1 MSGRRLTFTAA
12 AVVSLIFVLATAFIA
27 GASFPAA
34 YAAEPVS
41 KSTVTGN
48 VLSGFDDKGNL
59 VYTENSPMDAALF
72 SVNESAEDVQSGGTE
87 SNAAIIYEQTATVSL
102 TGDMLAAVK
111 SGRLSASLVLDGS
124 LKYLISEGK
133 FAYAGYNVRISGALT
148 GYVSKSDY
156 VSSDFTDNAMDV
168 SFDNAV
174 IAPSAKLALTGD
186 DPDASEIT
194 VRLTVNLR
202 ATNRNISG
210 SGVSTAEVSVTGD
223 LSFGLLFG
231 FEKVSYTIASSGNGT
246 VTPEGGSV
254 IPADSSDSGAIGFGN
269 EVSFRAAPAEG
280 NYFASW
286 MQGNTVVASSLLLD
300 YGKAVSIPSGTS
312 YNYTARFQT
321 ITVDGGNQYDFPYNG
336 QAQGPR
342 VTANAIVN
350 NYNVEHSY
358 TGRDGTEYSGDLQP
372 VAAGSYTYELT
383 VMSRSDDPQVVG
395 HVSCDFVISKA
406 QFDVT
411 MSTEQTLA
419 FGYTASGID
428 LTSTVSGVPGEKPTY
443 EVALLTGEGTAA
455 DTASI
460 LAVDVHNYIY
470 RITPTGDFAANYDV
484 KDVELTITV
493 EDCLV
498 VTGVTLDKS
507 AGRYFT
513 VNKTVVTKIA
523 SDGLPD
529 NSAELTD
536 YVAGKELIKVELTA
550 DGGFDTDRYYFI
562 GWRVGLYDA
571 DTDGYIYA
579 YYTAGQVER
588 AADDRGVTG
597 ISGRQFVYYIPSAN
611 DLETDELKY
620 KYTHPIFEA
629 VYVEDITTGSADAI
643 VYAFTGRAEINEPKF
658 SVSTATYE
666 FGPGTVQYLE
676 FGSESAVSVT
686 APVKIGV
693 HQMVY
698 TVTNNRTKTVVDT
711 RYVDYEI
718 TVANV
723 KAQPEETASVTQ
735 GNYNPSTGWARKM
748 VYTLSIDRLM
758 TNYAEAYYYSSD
770 GGNTWQPIEGTPSS
784 NGSITFVTPEA
795 AVGSA
800 QLLPFVFIAV
810 NDSFGVADSE
820 SGFDNVIAKS
830 SAAVTAKLD
839 NFTPEIISVDYA
851 DGYDGSWTNG
861 NVSFTA
867 TVRVGGSGAVL
878 RYIVNDKY
886 TTIDGVLGWNSGTD
900 TAIREE
906 TITFEVSS
914 SALEGELRFDIVNA
928 VALNKESDKT
938 FLVRIDKLVPSL
950 EQITSIGYNQYGWVN
965 NTVRITLKGI
975 ETGGSGIASVVEQ
988 NGRLVV
994 NESESNPGYF
1004 VTELTDNAIY
1014 TLEIT
1019 DYAGNRNNFTLQ
1031 ANIDAAPID
1040 YTLTDDSY
1048 ATGEWTCTDA
1058 AISYDVV
1065 SGGSGIRFAYS
1076 VNGGEFD
1083 YPNGAEF
1090 TYPEGAEDGEVSYE
1104 HLVSYA
1110 IAAVDGEYDYVFKL
1124 ENAAGTEVIISFG
1137 TVKFDTVKPVITLL
1151 TDLGGYQ
1158 TEWFSETV
1166 KAEFT
1171 VTDGGASL
1179 LKEVVVDNGG
1189 KVEYDAAA
1197 SRYFLIID
1205 KCTVFTVSASDN
1217 AGNVTELELQ
1227 ANVDTVEPTLD
1238 IKAYIG
1244 GGDPED
1250 VAVVPEGDYAEYD
1263 FASWLTANAAEP
1275 WIRIEFTI
1283 NLTASGTTL
1292 QYSTNKGG
1300 SWRALTETF
1309 MPEPGEITGT
1319 VSTRT
1324 YIDTEQNSEYV
1335 FRLVTGSGKQIMFYP
1350 LGEGVPAYVRI
1361 DFTAPVLNSD
1371 SFTVGNNPDFP
1382 LKTEWTSSS
1391 ALWKLSMADESLTGT
1406 GSGVNESSVKLTEYD
1421 AATDDAAI
1429 YDGTATGTVR
1439 TLVKDGYFYTYTFTG
1454 YNKFLLTFTDNAGN
1468 AYQGEIFMPHIDTTS
1483 GFGIS
1488 VTARIKEGN
1497 AYTDY
1502 VPGAWLGAAQS
1513 VEFTASVTGIDAF
1526 GPSGAKLEMSW
1537 DGGALWANS
1546 GVTAS
1551 GTEFVYSTGVEQYRT
1566 YSFRVITGA
1575 GEYAVAAESFTVY
1588 KDVKT
1593 PAVSASVSFAG
1604 GGEYT
1609 GNYWTAE
1616 AVVAEISVDV
1626 GAAGGKLYLG
1636 EPELNEILL
1645 TVEPNNSGAR
1655 EFTYAIENSVEG
1667 ELTFVFVSNKVV
1679 DGVPEEARA
1688 SVSVLYD
1695 NEPVQVTVE
1704 NATTAKNSGEWTYSA
1719 EDGYVTLKPVISV
1732 GLSGIAEV
1740 SYSYLDEN
1748 GEWSEYVTP
1757 AEAEY
1762 AAKFTASTSVK
1773 YKVINNAGAVAE
1785 SKIFELKID
1794 DVAPS
1799 VTVTVSGTP
1808 IGGSGL
1814 YKDWYRSEVN
1824 VDFVTSGGESGVTVY
1839 YSYRVNGSPE
1849 SSEWEPVNGNSFTVT
1864 DKSVNSGKG
1873 GSDYYYA
1880 FKAVSGAGKETYAT
1894 GENDATEFYIP
1905 VDMNYYTLDIVATV
1919 GSKEDVIYAAMSGE
1933 SERLRRGD
1941 RVSVDITPNAG
1952 YRFKSFSSDA
1962 GGYEAVFAPDAA
1974 NGKEPIVNNYTVG
1987 GADITVLAEFYKEVT
2002 LIYSNLRQTM
2012 QTQTAVL
2019 HVEAEPSE
2027 SDFYERFD
2035 NVSFPIS
2042 YNGGSALPPGLGVYA
2057 ITVSVTGEYAEDYVL
2072 INPSETMTVV
2082 YFAGSGTEQD
2092 PYRIENEYDLK
2103 QIDTYMYYEDAF
2115 ATEGDPYAYLG
2126 ENRRTA
2132 YFLQEADIALSLS
2145 FSPLASYGDGYTY
2158 AFSGTYDGNRYV
2170 ISYSGVYNANN
2181 GFAVF
2186 TKLDDA
2192 AVMNLGVEL
2201 DLRNTKTLSEGT
2213 AVGYIAAEAYS
2224 SGIYAC
2230 YAKGNA
2236 EFTGGNLT
2244 AGGIVGKAT
2253 DTLVTY
2259 CFSDVKISVSR
2270 MSGYIGGI
2278 AGYLAGNSYVANSYT
2293 VGGISAVASERYSAS
2308 AAAGTEFLYAGA
2320 VTGYCDG
2327 LSANLPASGNDT
2339 YYLDRNLSFD
2349 GSIESAF
2356 ALGNAE
2362 TFDEADK
2369 LLYEGAIIDFFVE
2382 CTNVLGGVSVSG
2394 KTVTVRELTLKR
2406 IDAVKPEYSLS
2417 GDGTTESPF
2426 LIDTE
2431 RKFTLIE
2438 TFPWAN
2444 YLQTADITLTERSN
2458 FSSAVPFVGVY
2469 DGGGHTV
2476 YCAVGFESDS
2486 VKYGGLFAV
2495 LGGTLENLVIRD
2507 AAFTFNASDAVAAGA
2522 AAGIATEGAVI
2533 RNVTVTGTVCI
2544 NADTESVVY
2553 AGGIVGYAVSAEIT
2567 DCVSTVSV
2575 NVSAARAAAGG
2586 ILGQA
2591 DGETKLGYLVS
2602 MTALTVDYS
2611 LRADVGG
2618 VIGAAKGANVEATA
2632 ALTYLN
2638 GSAYASGKSVNRGAG
2653 YDATGK
2659 LNAVGKDYA
2668 NVTSET
2674 NLVSGGVTVGSV
2686 ISGLY
2691 PFEGSGTSSS
2701 PFVIDSYSKLLL
2713 VGNYMY
2719 ASFSLAKDIIV
2730 GDYNGDDKLDVS
2742 DGYDYDYI
2750 PIGNGATF
2758 TGSFDGKNYSI
2769 IGLTDSLFTANAGT
2783 VRDVYLTVNYKVYA
2797 YEEDIPDSDKAVSAD
2812 GTTTYTW
2819 AKVADENADLIFG
2832 AVAGVNL
2839 AGGKILRVSV
2849 SGAIDVTL
2857 RGAGK
2862 AVIGGFVGIDR
2873 GGQIIAS
2880 GVEASL
2886 RVRAIS
2892 AEVGGAVGAC
2902 EDTYGIVDEDNSIQ
2916 ISGGIDVGGATV
2928 KAGVY
2933 IGAIKA
2939 QYAEAPSFAATG
2951 TTVKINGAD
2960 KGNALYVGYDI
2971 NR

>member
-34 YAAEPVS
+34 YAAEPVLE
-41 KSTVTGN
+41 STVTGS
-48 VLSGFDDKGNL
+48 VLSGFDDEGNL
-59 VYTENSPMDAALF
+59 VYTEVSPMNAARF
-72 SVNESAEDVQSGGTE
+72 SVNESAKDVQSGGTE

-124 LKYLISEGK
+124 LEYLISEGK

-186 DPDASEIT
+186 DSDASEIT

-210 SGVSTAEVSVTGD
+210 SGESTATVSVNGALD
-223 LSFGLLFG
+223 FGLLFS
-231 FEKVSYTIASSGNGT
+231 FEKVPYTIASSGNGT
-246 VTPEGGSV
+246 VTLEDGSV
-254 IPADSSDSGAIGFGN
+254 IEANASASGAIGFGN
-269 EVSFRAAPAEG
+269 EVSFVAEPAEG
-280 NYFASW
+280 SYFASW
-286 MQGNTVVASSLLLD
+286 MQGTSVVSSALLLD
-300 YGKAVSIPSGTS
+300 YKKAVAIPSGTS

-321 ITVDGGNQYDFPYNG
+321 ITVDGGSQSDFPYNG

-350 NYNVEHSY
+350 NYNVVHSY
-358 TGRDGTEYSGDLQP
+358 TGRDGTEYNSDLQP

-383 VMSRSDDPQVVG
+383 VYSKSDDSQVG

-406 QFDVT
+406 QFEVT
-411 MSTEQTLA
+411 MNTEQTLA
-419 FGYTASGID
+419 FGYTAAGID
-428 LTSTVSGVPGEKPTY
+428 LTRTVSGVPGESPEY
-443 EVALLTGEGTAA
+443 DVELLTGDGTAA

-460 LAVDVHNYIY
+460 LAVKVHNYIY
-470 RITPTGDFAANYDV
+470 RITPTGDFAANYAV

-498 VTGVTLDKS
+498 VTGVTLDES

-513 VNKTVVTKIA
+513 ESKTVVTEIA
-523 SDGLPD
+523 SGGLPD

-550 DGGFDTDRYYFI
+550 SGEYDTDRYYFI
-562 GWRVGLYDA
+562 GWRIGLYDA
-571 DTDGYIYA
+571 ATDGYIYA

-588 AADDRGVTG
+588 AADRRVTG

-693 HQMVY
+693 YQMVY
-698 TVTNNRTKTVVDT
+698 TVTNNRTGTVVDT
-711 RYVDYEI
+711 RYVDYKI
-718 TVANV
+718 NVADV
-723 KAQPEETASVTQ
+723 KAQINETASVTQ

-748 VYTLSIDRLM
+748 AYDLGIDRLM

-770 GGNTWQPIEGTPSS
+770 GGDTWQLIEGTPSS
-784 NGSITFVTPEA
+784 NGSMTFVTPEA
-795 AVGSA
+795 PEGEARIMSF
-800 QLLPFVFIAV
+800 LFVAV
-810 NDSFGVADSE
+810 NDTYGVTDEA
-820 SGFDNVIAKS
+820 SGLKAIAKS

-851 DGYDGSWTNG
+851 DDYDGSWTNG

-906 TITFEVSS
+906 ETITFEVSS
-914 SALEGELRFDIVNA
+914 SALEGKLRFDIVNA

-938 FLVRIDKLVPSL
+938 FLVKIDKLVPSL

-965 NTVRITLKGI
+965 DTVRITLKGI

-1048 ATGEWTCTDA
+1048 AAGEWTCTDA

-1076 VNGGEFD
+1076 VNGGEFV
-1083 YPNGAEF
+1083 YPDGTEF
-1090 TYPEGAEDGEVSYE
+1090 TYPEGAEDGKVSYE
-1104 HLVSYA
+1104 HFVSYA

-1124 ENAAGTEVIISFG
+1124 ENAAGTEVTISFG
-1137 TVKFDTVKPVITLL
+1137 TVKFDTAKPVITLL

-1205 KCTVFTVSASDN
+1205 KCTIFTVSASDN

-1244 GGDPED
+1244 GGDPGD
-1250 VAVVPEGDYAEYD
+1250 VAEVPEGDYAEYD

-1324 YIDTEQNSEYV
+1324 YIYTEQNSEYV

-1454 YNKFLLTFTDNAGN
+1454 YNKFLLMFTDNAGN

-1488 VTARIKEGN
+1488 VTARIKEGD

-1502 VPGAWLGAAQS
+1502 VPGAWLGAEQS

-1593 PAVSASVSFAG
+1593 PAVSASVLFAG

-1609 GNYWTAE
+1609 GDYWTAE

-1645 TVEPNNSGAR
+1645 TVEPNNSGAHA
-1655 EFTYAIENSVEG
+1655 FTYAIENSVEG

-1732 GLSGIAEV
+1732 GLSGIADV

-1748 GEWSEYVTP
+1748 GEWS
-1757 AEAEY
+1757 AY
-1762 AAKFTASTSVK
+1762 AALSEADYAVSFATSTSVK
-1773 YKVINNAGAVAE
+1773 YKAENNAGVATE
-1785 SKIFELKID
+1785 SEIFELKID

-1808 IGGSGL
+1808 IGGSGA

-1824 VDFVTSGGESGVTVY
+1824 VDFVTSGGESGVTIY

-1864 DKSVNSGKG
+1864 DKSVNNGKG

-1919 GSKEDVIYAAMSGE
+1919 GSKEDVVYAVMTGE

-1941 RVSVDITPNAG
+1941 SVRVEITPNAG
-1952 YRFKSFSSDA
+1952 YRVKSYSSDPDDFSANYAPDDA
-1962 GGYEAVFAPDAA
+1962 GG
-1974 NGKEPIVNNYTVG
+1974 KKPIVNNYTVG

-2042 YNGGSALPPGLGVYA
+2042 YNGGSELPSRLGVYA

-2103 QIDTYMYYEDAF
+2103 QIDTYMYYKDAF

-2145 FSPLASYGDGYTY
+2145 FSPLASYGDGYTN

-2192 AVMNLGVEL
+2192 AVINLGVEL
-2201 DLRNTKTLSEGT
+2201 DLRNTRILAEGT

-2236 EFTGGNLT
+2236 EFTDGNLT

-2369 LLYEGAIIDFFVE
+2369 LLYEGAIIDFFVK

-2533 RNVTVTGTVCI
+2533 RNVTVTGTVSI

-2602 MTALTVDYS
+2602 MT
-2611 LRADVGG
+2611 
-2618 VIGAAKGANVEATA
+2618 

-2730 GDYNGDDKLDVS
+2730 GDYNGDGKLDAS
-2742 DGYDYDYI
+2742 DGYDYDYV

-2797 YEEDIPDSDKAVSAD
+2797 YEEDIPKSDKAVGAD

-2873 GGQIIAS
+2873 GGQIVAS

-2916 ISGGIDVGGATV
+2916 ISDGIDVGGATV

-2933 IGAIKA
+2933 IGAIKT